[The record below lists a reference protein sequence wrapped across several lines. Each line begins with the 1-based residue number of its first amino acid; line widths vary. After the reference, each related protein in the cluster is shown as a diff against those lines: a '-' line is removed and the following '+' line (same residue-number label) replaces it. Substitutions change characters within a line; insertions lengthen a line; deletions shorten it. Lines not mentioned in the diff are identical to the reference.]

1 VFVCVVFR
9 YLPERVRNEISW
21 IYSCVFVMSVRSVCY
36 RAPCIPRTSSAVD
49 IQPGRQ
55 VCCMLRAESRRSA
68 TIVPVHQTRYHPH
81 FFCLC
86 MCLIYSFI
94 FTSFL
99 LFLLSIVSSFLHP
112 LYKSPSIHSSLTD
125 SFSLFYLLFLSSI
138 SCVQFLPL
146 FFFCSSLISFLL
158 SLPLY
163 LVFLLFLLT
172 SLLSF
177 ILFCPCNLFV
187 PVAAFLLFFF
197 LLIFVTFSSFVF
209 R

>member
-1 VFVCVVFR
+1 V
-9 YLPERVRNEISW
+9 LS
-21 IYSCVFVMSVRSVCY
+21 RSVYSENQQCC
-36 RAPCIPRTSSAVD
+36 RHTTRT
-49 IQPGRQ
+49 PGLLCVTCR
-55 VCCMLRAESRRSA
+55 VTTFSDNCTCSPNTLS
-68 TIVPVHQTRYHPH
+68 PP